1 VKFHFMDRVEI
12 RPVSEWICHAPG
24 TPASI
29 EGATGTVLGIKTSG
43 VNRVPV
49 QFDEEVYERLNLK
62 DAIPSYLWVKTVP
75 RTAALR
81 PRQIKKVGPMRVTT

>member
-1 VKFHFMDRVEI
+1 MTFNPMDRVEI
-12 RPVSEWICHAPG
+12 RPVHEWIWQVQYPEH
-24 TPASI
+24 I

-43 VNRVPV
+43 VNRVPI

-81 PRQIKKVGPMRVTT
+81 PRQIKKIGAL